1 MATIIATKLKQE
13 INSFMGLTLS
23 NIVFSAVA
31 MAFGIS
37 VLVPNI
43 TTMVLAKSIL
53 FPQLLLVIIGFL
65 AFALSI
71 KWLVTSA
78 EMFETA
84 TELKEDYAKNKALDE
99 EARTSLVVKMM
110 SYYRENKPTIKKMM
124 LISRIAGVCF
134 LISGVFTLTTIA
146 INVATGVQSMDLLTQ
161 VSGAAVT
168 FAIAAAC
175 FIIPHFFGKYTRIWD
190 HRLQGTAKV
199 ETELKK
205 QLGEA

>member
-1 MATIIATKLKQE
+1 LETKIATKLKQE
-13 INSFMGLTLS
+13 INSFLSLTLS

-37 VLVPNI
+37 ALVPNV
-43 TTMVLAKSIL
+43 TAMMTAGSVLFSQL
-53 FPQLLLVIIGFL
+53 FLVIIGFL
-65 AFALSI
+65 AFIVSI

-146 INVATGVQSMDLLTQ
+146 INIATGVQSMDLLTQ

-168 FAIAAAC
+168 FAIAVAC
-175 FIIPHFFGKYTRIWD
+175 FIIPHFFGKYTQIWD
-190 HRLQGTAKV
+190 HRLQEMAKV